1 MNESKNKYLPWIVCL
16 SSALFFFY
24 EHIQMQ
30 MFNSI
35 STDLMREFSLNAKQL
50 GYLSATYLLADVI
63 FLLPAG
69 LLIDRF
75 STRTI
80 ILVALSLAVSSTF
93 LFSISH
99 SVWIVGICHFFAGMG
114 HAFSFLSCTRLAARW
129 FSAKQMGLIIGVIV
143 TFALL
148 GGMVAQTPL
157 VLLNEAFGWRLSML
171 WIAAL
176 GVVSIFIVM
185 RYVKD
190 YPQGYQQTHD
200 REQQQLQSIGLTKGI
215 VQAICNRQNWLCGG
229 YACFLN
235 LPNMLLGAL
244 WGNVYLTQVEKL
256 NTIQAGN
263 IIITM
268 FFGMLV
274 GGPVLGYISDRIG
287 QRRTPMIVC
296 GFLSLFVMVTI
307 TIFNSIGVWPLAALF
322 FTLGFFT
329 SGQVLSYPVI
339 AESNPQL
346 FTGAAMGFGSILIM
360 GGAGLFQPIFG
371 WMMDLNWQGAMVG
384 HTRLYPIEAFNL
396 AMWIMPVAFVAAIC
410 ISFFIKETHCRPK
423 R

>member
-1 MNESKNKYLPWIVCL
+1 
-16 SSALFFFY
+16 
-24 EHIQMQ
+24 
-30 MFNSI
+30 
-35 STDLMREFSLNAKQL
+35 
-50 GYLSATYLLADVI
+50 
-63 FLLPAG
+63 
-69 LLIDRF
+69 
-75 STRTI
+75 
-80 ILVALSLAVSSTF
+80 
-93 LFSISH
+93 
-99 SVWIVGICHFFAGMG
+99 
-114 HAFSFLSCTRLAARW
+114 LAARW

-185 RYVKD
+185 CYVKD
-190 YPQGYQQTHD
+190 YPEGYQQTHD

-215 VQAICNRQNWLCGG
+215 VQAVCNRQNWLCGG

-256 NTIQAGN
+256 STIQAGN

-307 TIFNSIGVWPLAALF
+307 TIFHSIGVWPLAALF

-329 SGQVLSYPVI
+329 AGQVLSYPVI
-339 AESNPQL
+339 AESNSQL
-346 FTGAAMGFGSILIM
+346 FIGAAMGFGSILIM

-371 WMMDLNWQGAMVG
+371 LVMDLNWRGAMMG